1 MSKKAIIEIKDENG
15 KVHQTLSGETA
26 IVITIED
33 IKPEDKDGKNGLGFD
48 GSIGIVGRKL
58 PVEDA
63 GAIYGLIFARTIK
76 TLFNNELKV
85 AFVLS
90 EVANICKKDSD
101 KTMESMTPEKLAAA
115 AADSLTQVFKEIF
128 EK

>member
-1 MSKKAIIEIKDENG
+1 MSNKTIIEIKDENG

-26 IVITIED
+26 IVMTLGD
-33 IKPEDKDGKNGLGFD
+33 IKPEDKDGKSGLGFD

-58 PVEDA
+58 PIEDA
-63 GAIYGLIFARTIK
+63 GAIYGRIFARTIK
-76 TLFNNELKV
+76 ALFNNELEA

-90 EVANICKKDSD
+90 EVADICKDDSE
-101 KTMESMTPEKLAAA
+101 KIMESMTPEKFAAV
-115 AADSLTQVFKEIF
+115 AADSLAQAFKEIF